1 MLAVPVVE
9 AENVTWQDAVPRVPA
24 TRPHGLPVN
33 VPVTPV
39 WLNVTV
45 PVGVICV
52 PGLVVGSLTTAV
64 HVVDTPVATLVGEQL
79 TVVFV
84 GRVLTTM
91 LVVPWLPL

>member
-1 MLAVPVVE
+1 MFAVPVVE

-24 TRPHGLPVN
+24 TRLHGLPVN

-39 WLNVTV
+39 WVNVTV

-52 PGLVVGSLTTAV
+52 PGLVVGSLTVAV
-64 HVVDTPVATLVGEQL
+64 HVVDTPVPTLVGEQV

-84 GRVLTTM
+84 GRVLTTI
-91 LVVPWLPL
+91 LAAPLLPL